1 MNHALPYRLA
11 AFVTAVLV
19 IAPAIQAKDSS
30 TQGGASEAQARVAAI
45 QAVIQANTLEA
56 KALLKRSSDF
66 LAAQQ
71 QFSFAAQTGFDV
83 VQSNGQHLA
92 FFETKKALLRRPDR
106 LRVETDEADGDVR
119 TFRFDGKQLS
129 VDLPNDKAYVLVA
142 KPGTVD
148 EMLDYFVDDL
158 GIPVPLNEFFLSN
171 FYDEKQGAIESGFYV
186 DEVTIGKRQCHHL
199 AFRLDDVD
207 IQFWIEDGDRPL
219 PCSLVITYKL
229 AVGAPQYWARFDHW
243 DLSPR
248 ASDEQ
253 FEFVPPKGA
262 ERLSIQAAV
271 AGIRDET
278 EVK

>member
-1 MNHALPYRLA
+1 
-11 AFVTAVLV
+11 
-19 IAPAIQAKDSS
+19 
-30 TQGGASEAQARVAAI
+30 
-45 QAVIQANTLEA
+45 
-56 KALLKRSSDF
+56 
-66 LAAQQ
+66 
-71 QFSFAAQTGFDV
+71 V

-243 DLSPR
+243 DRSPR